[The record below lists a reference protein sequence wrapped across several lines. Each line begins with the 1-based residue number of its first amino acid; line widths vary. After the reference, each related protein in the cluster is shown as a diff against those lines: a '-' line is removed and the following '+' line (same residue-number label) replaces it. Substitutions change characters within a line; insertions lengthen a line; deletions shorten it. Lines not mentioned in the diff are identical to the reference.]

1 MFGLSSSSGTLKQN
15 QNQQQQQQQQQQTI
29 TLEAFEATLR
39 GTSIL
44 WYLAPGAKPQYPQ
57 GFSDQVV
64 ADAPPFAKKV
74 LIISQQT
81 PTGWRLVDD
90 WDVVFRPTTGPEWSL
105 LLSYL
110 MNCPKPVLSVIAP
123 HCPTPAA
130 FIQKITSQITLVCFA
145 HMDEQLSNLHIQ
157 TYQSILLPP
166 LSLDLIPSISFA
178 QHLLIPSPSWN
189 AASVLRD
196 LHGAGAS
203 LVVSSIGD
211 RLAQKQYYWYYTSKN
226 QHIPWNLQQV
236 QSYML
241 ALT

>member
-1 MFGLSSSSGTLKQN
+1 MSVL
-15 QNQQQQQQQQQQTI
+15 QQSQTI
-29 TLEAFEATLR
+29 TLEAFEANLR

-44 WYLAPGAKPQYPQ
+44 WYLAPHSKPQYPL
-57 GFSDQVV
+57 GFVDQVV
-64 ADAPPFAKKV
+64 TDAPPFAKKI

-90 WDVVFRPTTGPEWSL
+90 WDVVFRPTTGAEWSL
-105 LLSYL
+105 VLTYFN
-110 MNCPKPVLSVIAP
+110 NCPKPVLAVLAP
-123 HCPTPAA
+123 SCFVPAA
-130 FIQKITSQITLVCFA
+130 LLQKLNNTVTFVAFA
-145 HMDEQLSNLHIQ
+145 YMEDISPNLHMG

-166 LSLDLIPSISFA
+166 LSLDIIPSISFS
-178 QHLLIPSPSWN
+178 QLLGIPSPQWN

-226 QHIPWNLQQV
+226 QSSCWNLLQV
-236 QSYML
+236 QNIL
-241 ALT
+241 AALA